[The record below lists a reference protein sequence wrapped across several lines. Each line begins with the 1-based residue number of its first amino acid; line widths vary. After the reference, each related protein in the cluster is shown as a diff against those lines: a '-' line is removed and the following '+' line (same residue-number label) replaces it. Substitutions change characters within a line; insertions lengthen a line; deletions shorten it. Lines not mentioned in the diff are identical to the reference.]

1 MTTAYDAEIQA
12 LVDQINCAYSDIVE
26 LSERQQAQAGQ
37 LNDLSARLASL
48 AADLDVELDL
58 TNPSTPADD
67 VRQRL
72 QPAIAGLSPER
83 QKALSKLYST
93 APAFPSFTSTD
104 YFVMASVGLLAVIT
118 DMVMIGLPQ
127 GEWLIS
133 NEGKRVPVGV
143 LAKFIKQVDVDPKGV
158 LEKLCKVSY
167 DISTTPGSASGM
179 SPTNHR
185 LFSMGHDPSP
195 LGFIMGMIDILN
207 GGTTIINSRG
217 MLMHIPN
224 GTPAT
229 SAQAA
234 LAPLLW
240 LGHLISDISTPMGL
254 PAPGAV
260 LTQLLTVRIPGVT
273 PAKMVEDPTI
283 AKLTYDMYLSGY
295 DFRHYLAGGV
305 VPGLIEI
312 LIRSYVWLW
321 EVDHLDDLDATYW
334 SQDGQQ
340 ITDARRRAKLHAMLF
355 WTHALAAA
363 GNAGKVALTASTAG
377 ANFFIGM
384 RAFNRAQWEMLVLRT
399 IEVIIE
405 ANRDRT
411 MEQIARNR
419 QRLNDT
425 IQSASNFT
433 ELYEVNWDR
442 IPTSEIVV

>member
-1 MTTAYDAEIQA
+1 MTALYDAEIKL
-12 LVDQINCAYSDIVE
+12 LVDEINVIYASIIE
-26 LSERQQAQAGQ
+26 LSEQQQSQSEQ
-37 LNDLSARLASL
+37 LNDLSGRLESL
-48 AADLDVELDL
+48 AADLDIELDL
-58 TNPSTPADD
+58 PNRSSPADD
-67 VRQRL
+67 IQLQL

-93 APAFPSFTSTD
+93 APAFPPFTPTD
-104 YFVMASVGLLAVIT
+104 YFVMGTVGLLAVIT
-118 DMVMIGLPQ
+118 DIVMVGLPQ
-127 GEWLIS
+127 GEWLIN
-133 NEGKRVPVGV
+133 NEGKRISVGV

-167 DISTTPGSASGM
+167 DIPITRGLESGM
-179 SPTNHR
+179 SPINHR

-217 MLMHIPN
+217 MLMHIRN

-260 LTQLLTVRIPGVT
+260 LTQLLTVRILGVSPT
-273 PAKMVEDPTI
+273 EMVKDPTI

-295 DFRHYLAGGV
+295 DFRHYLAGGI

-334 SQDGQQ
+334 RRDGQQ
-340 ITDARRRAKLHAMLF
+340 ITDTRRRAKLQAMLF

-363 GNAGKVALTASTAG
+363 GNAGKIALTASTS
-377 ANFFIGM
+377 ANFFVGM
-384 RAFNRAQWEMLVLRT
+384 RAFNRAQWEMLILRT
-399 IEVIIE
+399 IQVIME

-411 MEQIARNR
+411 LEQIARNR

-425 IQSASNFT
+425 IHSASNFT
-433 ELYEVNWDR
+433 EFYEMNWELF
-442 IPTSEIVV
+442 PNSEIVF